1 MKIRCSWLPISQ
13 MCILEGASG
22 QQGHMD
28 RDTKV
33 TPDLWTS
40 TQVLPPDTVSPR
52 AGKETREGK
61 MQAPATTGVLGPS
74 PPIVTLEGNTAHGGD
89 QSSFPRV
96 QLRNSRAD
104 QNSRGRGP
112 CPHGCPHLKMCC
124 IWMGALGAMCC
135 TQVPTTASR
144 GTEGL
149 ALASS
154 LGTGA
159 C

>member
-33 TPDLWTS
+33 TPDLWIS

-104 QNSRGRGP
+104 KQPWTWALPTQLPSSEDVLHLDGSSRGNV
-112 CPHGCPHLKMCC
+112 LYT
-124 IWMGALGAMCC
+124 GADHSI
-135 TQVPTTASR
+135 PRDR
-144 GTEGL
+144 GTG
-149 ALASS
+149 S
-154 LGTGA
+154 G
-159 C
+159 